1 MKYTEKLVKTMI
13 NMIETDLFTIAEICE
28 SLDISRKTYYQWYEN
43 KPEFRKAIEEAKERC
58 EEMLVALARR
68 SLKEKLEGYRIKE
81 TKREYEPSPSNPNV
95 SILKKEIIKE
105 KEVAPVM
112 AAIKFV
118 IERNDRKKKEKEDK
132 EIKESKPWIIETT
145 DPELGTVMRQAIE
158 RLQTWKKPG

>member
-1 MKYTEKLVKTMI
+1 
-13 NMIETDLFTIAEICE
+13 
-28 SLDISRKTYYQWYEN
+28 
-43 KPEFRKAIEEAKERC
+43 
-58 EEMLVALARR
+58 RR

-132 EIKESKPWIIETT
+132 EIKEPKPWIIETT